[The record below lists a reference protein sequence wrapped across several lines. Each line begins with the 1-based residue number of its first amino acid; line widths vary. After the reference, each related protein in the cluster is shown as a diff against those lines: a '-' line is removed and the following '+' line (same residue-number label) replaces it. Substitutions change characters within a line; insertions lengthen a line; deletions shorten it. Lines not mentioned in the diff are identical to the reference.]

1 MRAWTVGAGTG
12 ALAAGLKGGLGSAAD
27 ERSIG
32 AAVDVEWVQEDMRTF
47 VRPGAFDL
55 YWIAVVPGR
64 QGAGLGRQLIV
75 EAERRSATQGATA
88 MFIDT
93 AGRDQYHPTRAFYE
107 RCGYELDASLE
118 GFYGPGDGKAI
129 FLAQKCNLCH
139 SVSSAGIE
147 ATTKS
152 EKVKGPDI
160 KGLADRHDRGWVEKW
175 LRQEIEVNGKKHSKA
190 FKGSDEDFATLVD
203 WLMAQ

>member
-1 MRAWTVGAGTG
+1 MKKLIPLFIVLSLPLALLLVPVPTTPDGAGV
-12 ALAAGLKGGLGSAAD
+12 ALAATGGA
-27 ERSIG
+27 
-32 AAVDVEWVQEDMRTF
+32 
-47 VRPGAFDL
+47 
-55 YWIAVVPGR
+55 
-64 QGAGLGRQLIV
+64 
-75 EAERRSATQGATA
+75 
-88 MFIDT
+88 
-93 AGRDQYHPTRAFYE
+93 
-107 RCGYELDASLE
+107 
-118 GFYGPGDGKAI
+118 GDGKAI